1 MADEISKLTIGVGF
15 DVKQLSNS
23 AKQVENTIG
32 DLSKNIGDKLNAAL
46 GVLTTGFGLTAAKN
60 LVEGFVN
67 SGASVLQLSRTINEN
82 VETLGVWQEAVKRV
96 GGTAEGFNATVAK
109 LYDRINNA
117 VVKGDPELFGVLG
130 ALGINPKS
138 GDKIKVTTAL
148 IKEMIDQLH
157 KKPEHELMALGK
169 MGSLDDTLLLLAK
182 MDPAKVTAI
191 FENVQKRGVITK
203 EQAEQSLKLRN
214 TWLDVTQT
222 WQTAA
227 RTLQT
232 ELYPELEQLGKW
244 VADNPAM
251 VQNLTVAV
259 AGLTVALVSFTAI
272 RTSILALSAAFG
284 VLRIGLT
291 ALAGPV
297 GIILTA
303 LTGIY
308 EIFHNR
314 NLIKDWAKQEDL
326 QWLVD
331 LMEKLDS
338 VTKTISERWK
348 TSKAEAKAANIPS
361 SMTNPSLNSPH
372 EIFRNMVSLFKGG
385 SKEVQD
391 FVKDEKLAYVQM
403 MRESSGN
410 LNVKDN
416 ITTDAKGN
424 IHHHVGLF
432 QVDPLYASNV
442 LGRKVSIADL
452 KDPKINREARDALL
466 VQDFYLAH
474 GNKVGALSWYN
485 GGAPGYAE
493 FLKSG
498 KSLGGYAEGILSS
511 AQKMPLNTTNNSNK
525 NTNVSINNLQL
536 QGVQNPREFVQGF
549 ADPTATGWSFSG
561 SRLA

>member
-1 MADEISKLTIGVGF
+1 MADEISKLTIGVAF

-32 DLSKNIGDKLNAAL
+32 DLSKNIGDKLSNAL
-46 GVLTTGFGLTAAKN
+46 NVLTTGFGLTAAKN

-67 SGASVLQLSRTINEN
+67 SGANVLQLSRTINEN

-96 GGTAEGFNATVAK
+96 GGTAEGFNSTVAK
-109 LYDRINNA
+109 LYDRINAATLN
-117 VVKGDPELFGVLG
+117 KDPDFLGVLN
-130 ALGINPKS
+130 ALGINIKS
-138 GDKIKVTTAL
+138 DGKIKTTTTL

-157 KKPEHELMALGK
+157 KKPEHSLMGLGK
-169 MGSLDDTLLLLAK
+169 MGNLDDTLLLLAK
-182 MDPAKVTAI
+182 MDPNKVTEI

-227 RTLQT
+227 RALQT

-259 AGLTVALVSFTAI
+259 AGLTVALISFTAL
-272 RTSILALSAAFG
+272 RTGILALSAAFG
-284 VLRIGLT
+284 VLRVGMT

-303 LTGIY
+303 LGGIY

-348 TSKAEAKAANIPS
+348 SSKAEAKAANIPN
-361 SMTNPSLNSPH
+361 SMTNPTLNSPH
-372 EIFRNMVSLFKGG
+372 EIFRNVVSMFKGG

-391 FVKDEKLAYVQM
+391 FVKDERLAYAQM
-403 MRESSGN
+403 MAESSGRSN
-410 LNVKDN
+410 IDTLTKDS
-416 ITTDAKGN
+416 KGN

-432 QVDPLYASNV
+432 QVDPVYASRI
-442 LGRKVSIADL
+442 LGRNVSVEDL
-452 KDPKINREARDALL
+452 KNPKTNREARDALL
-466 VQDFYLAH
+466 AEDFNLAH
-474 GNKVGALSWYN
+474 ANKAGALSWFN
-485 GGAPGYAE
+485 AGAKGYQN
-493 FLKSG
+493 FLQSG
-498 KSLGGYAEGILSS
+498 KTSGGYAEGILSS

>member
-1 MADEISKLTIGVGF
+1 
-15 DVKQLSNS
+15 
-23 AKQVENTIG
+23 
-32 DLSKNIGDKLNAAL
+32 
-46 GVLTTGFGLTAAKN
+46 
-60 LVEGFVN
+60 
-67 SGASVLQLSRTINEN
+67 
-82 VETLGVWQEAVKRV
+82 
-96 GGTAEGFNATVAK
+96 
-109 LYDRINNA
+109 
-117 VVKGDPELFGVLG
+117 
-130 ALGINPKS
+130 
-138 GDKIKVTTAL
+138 
-148 IKEMIDQLH
+148 
-157 KKPEHELMALGK
+157 
-169 MGSLDDTLLLLAK
+169 
-182 MDPAKVTAI
+182 
-191 FENVQKRGVITK
+191 
-203 EQAEQSLKLRN
+203 
-214 TWLDVTQT
+214 
-222 WQTAA
+222 
-227 RTLQT
+227 
-232 ELYPELEQLGKW
+232 
-244 VADNPAM
+244 M

-272 RTSILALSAAFG
+272 RTGILALSAAFG
-284 VLRIGLT
+284 VLRVGIT

-303 LTGIY
+303 LGGIY

-348 TSKAEAKAANIPS
+348 SSKAEAKAANIPS

-391 FVKDEKLAYVQM
+391 FVKDERLAYAQM
-403 MRESSGN
+403 MAESSGRSN
-410 LNVKDN
+410 IDTLTKDS
-416 ITTDAKGN
+416 KGN

-432 QVDPLYASNV
+432 QVDPVYASRI
-442 LGRKVSIADL
+442 LGRNVSIEDL
-452 KDPKINREARDALL
+452 KNPKTNREARDALL
-466 VQDFYLAH
+466 AEDFNLAH
-474 GNKVGALSWYN
+474 GNKAGALSWFN
-485 GGAPGYAE
+485 AGAKGYQN
-493 FLKSG
+493 FLQSG
-498 KSLGGYAEGILSS
+498 KSPGGYAEGILSS

>member
-46 GVLTTGFGLTAAKN
+46 GVLTTGFGLNVAKN
-60 LVEGFVN
+60 LIESFAN
-67 SGASVLQLSRTINEN
+67 TGANLQLLSQSINEN
-82 VETLGVWQEAVKRV
+82 VTTLGTWQQAVMRV
-96 GGTAEGFNATVAK
+96 GGTAEQFNGTIK
-109 LYDRINNA
+109 GLYDRINNA
-117 VVKGDPELFGVLG
+117 IVHGDPNTTGILSI
-130 ALGINPKS
+130 LGISPTSN
-138 GDKIKVTTAL
+138 GKIKQTSVL
-148 IKEMIDQLH
+148 LKEIIDQLR
-157 KKPEHELMALGK
+157 KQPERLRMQFGKQLG
-169 MGSLDDTLLLLAK
+169 LDDATLRLTQMSTKEVQAL
-182 MDPAKVTAI
+182 
-191 FENVQKRGVITK
+191 FQNVGKLGVISA
-203 EQAEQSLKLRN
+203 EQAERSLKLK
-214 TWLDVTQT
+214 QT
-222 WQTAA
+222 WQDVSQAWGIAA
-227 RTLQT
+227 FNIADKLF
-232 ELYPELEQLGKW
+232 PELERLGKW

-251 VQNLTVAV
+251 VQNLTVVV

-272 RTSILALSAAFG
+272 RTGILALSAAFG
-284 VLRIGLT
+284 VLRIGIT

-348 TSKAEAKAANIPS
+348 TSKAEAKASGISGN
-361 SMTNPSLNSPH
+361 MTNPSLNSPH

-391 FVKDEKLAYVQM
+391 FVKDERLAYAQM
-403 MRESSGN
+403 MAESSGRSN
-410 LNVKDN
+410 IDTLTKDS
-416 ITTDAKGN
+416 KGN

-432 QVDPLYASNV
+432 QVDPVYASRI
-442 LGRKVSIADL
+442 LGRNVSVEDL
-452 KDPKINREARDALL
+452 KNPKTNREARDALL
-466 VQDFYLAH
+466 AEDFNLAH
-474 GNKVGALSWYN
+474 GNKAGALSWFN
-485 GGAPGYAE
+485 AGAKGYQN
-493 FLKSG
+493 FLQSG
-498 KSLGGYAEGILSS
+498 KTSGGYAEGILSS